1 MGNRRRKRLKVR
13 IGSRTLLFLV
23 VSSTVGT
30 VRVEGENVESI
41 PNEFV
46 FEMDGGDG
54 EVPGKLDWIDG
65 RRAQIVVGPST
76 MASA

>member
-1 MGNRRRKRLKVR
+1 
-13 IGSRTLLFLV
+13 
-23 VSSTVGT
+23 